1 MFFISTYIFISCIQ
15 SWRKMTV
22 GKHSNRNNVTLWSQ
36 NEGSKKKL
44 QNDSDE
50 ESSNLKR
57 DEPDRAL
64 VMFRPMVSD
73 PIYIHRKSPLPRSK
87 KIGSVEVS
95 AVCLTWNLS
104 LSFCTFFPL
113 CDLTVLYKIRI
124 IWTLIL
130 IHLILNCC
138 VLLGIWFVW
147 SSFEQRRFL

>member
-1 MFFISTYIFISCIQ
+1 
-15 SWRKMTV
+15 MTDKV
-22 GKHSNRNNVTLWSQ
+22 AKCYRHDLVTLWSQ

-95 AVCLTWNLS
+95 AV
-104 LSFCTFFPL
+104 
-113 CDLTVLYKIRI
+113 
-124 IWTLIL
+124 
-130 IHLILNCC
+130 
-138 VLLGIWFVW
+138 
-147 SSFEQRRFL
+147 